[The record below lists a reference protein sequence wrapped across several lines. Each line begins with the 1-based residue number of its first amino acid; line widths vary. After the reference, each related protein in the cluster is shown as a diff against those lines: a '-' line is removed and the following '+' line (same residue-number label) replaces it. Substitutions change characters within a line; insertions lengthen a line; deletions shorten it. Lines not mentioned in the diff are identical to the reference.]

1 MPLASQVVAV
11 LDELHSVTGPDGLV
25 FPSLTNSTR
34 PMSENAITAALRRMG
49 YSGDEMTWHGFRTI
63 ASTLLRELGWEDEL
77 IERQLGHDV
86 GSDVKR
92 AYDKSKRLPDRR
104 RMMLA
109 WADYLDGLRA
119 GSKAPPARARTA
131 PTR

>member
-1 MPLASQVVAV
+1 M
-11 LDELHSVTGPDGLV
+11 
-25 FPSLTNSTR
+25 
-34 PMSENAITAALRRMG
+34 
-49 YSGDEMTWHGFRTI
+49 
-63 ASTLLRELGWEDEL
+63 RELGWEDEL

-104 RMMLA
+104 RMVQA

-119 GSKAPPARARTA
+119 GSKTPPARSNRSDEVSVRQSWSHQGALATPASNDRYA
-131 PTR
+131 EFDDNWAFLCLKQRHECRLVYKIATRWRSYT